1 MTAAATSL
9 LDLGIRAQSA
19 DGDLA
24 AARRWFDAAYR
35 EAQRSGDTQTL
46 AAATLGQGGL
56 WVHEHRT
63 AQAGTQLLARLGH
76 ALSLV
81 PPQSPLAIRL
91 RARVAAEQDYR
102 TGRHDKIMKVLAE
115 ARQLPDP
122 VIRAEVLSL
131 AHHCLLG
138 PDHGPLRRQLADDLL
153 AESAQTG
160 RRVDLLVGLIWQV
173 VDLFLDGHPHAE
185 RRLTELR
192 TLLDQDDH
200 LAARFVLSGIEVM
213 VAIRGGHFDAAEAM
227 AQTCVEIGTAAGDV
241 DAQGWF
247 GGQLVAIRWY
257 QGRLTELA
265 PMLDELVH
273 SPTLSTIDNSSFA
286 ALAVAAAQSGD
297 RRRAAGALATLRGSH
312 LAQLPRSSS
321 WLIAM
326 NGVVEAAY
334 LLDDGETAAQAYEV
348 LAPYAHLP
356 MMVSLGVAC
365 FGSTHH
371 ALGVACLATGDLDRA
386 VTHLRTAIE
395 RNLALGHWPA
405 VVLSRQRYA
414 AALAARGAPGDTG
427 DARRELATGGEEAAR
442 LRMPVPVPVR
452 LAGTAIQGSLTCVRQ
467 GKNWAVGTNSRS
479 VTVPHC
485 VGMKHLA
492 VLLANPGM
500 EIAAAELAAGL
511 DAWDAAAAALLRSP
525 QPVLDRTAAEQYR
538 RRLSEL
544 DGEIDTY
551 TLRADRERAARAGEE
566 RDWIRAELAAAAG
579 FAGRTRTFSDDS
591 ERARLSV
598 GRAIRRALARIAAAD
613 AVLGA
618 QLRNGLHTGRYCSFR
633 AA

>member
-1 MTAAATSL
+1 MTVAATSL

-35 EAQRSGDTQTL
+35 EAERNGDTETL

-63 AQAGTQLLARLGH
+63 AEAGTQLLARLGR

-81 PPQSPLAIRL
+81 PPDSPLAIRL

-102 TGRHDKIMKVLAE
+102 TGRHDKIMTVLAE
-115 ARQLPDP
+115 ARELPDP
-122 VIRAEVLSL
+122 AIRAEVLSL

-153 AESAQTG
+153 VESTQTG
-160 RRVDLLVGLIWQV
+160 RRVDVLVGVIWQV
-173 VDLFLDGHPHAE
+173 VDMFLDGHPHAE
-185 RRLTELR
+185 RRLAELR
-192 TLLDQDDH
+192 ALLGQDDH
-200 LAARFVLSGIEVM
+200 LAARFVLSGIDVM
-213 VAIRGGHFDAAEAM
+213 VATRAGRFDAAEAM

-241 DAQGWF
+241 DAQGWL

-265 PMLDELVH
+265 PMLEELVH
-273 SPTLSTIDNSSFA
+273 SPTLSTIDNSSYA
-286 ALAVAAAQSGD
+286 ALAVAAAQAGD

-348 LAPYAHLP
+348 LTPYAHLP

-386 VTHLRTAIE
+386 VTHLRKAIE

-405 VVLSRQRYA
+405 MVLSRQRYA
-414 AALAARGAPGDTG
+414 AALAARGAPGDAG
-427 DARRELATGGEEAAR
+427 NARRELANADEEAAR
-442 LRMPVPVPVR
+442 LGMPTTAPSR
-452 LAGTAIQGSLTCVRQ
+452 LAGTAPQGSLTCVRQ
-467 GKNWAVGTNSRS
+467 GKSWAVGTERRS
-479 VTVPHC
+479 VNVPHC

-500 EIAAAELAAGL
+500 EIAAAELATGL
-511 DAWDAAAAALLRSP
+511 DAWDAAAAALLRAP
-525 QPVLDRTAAEQYR
+525 QAVLDRTAAQQYR

-544 DGEIDTY
+544 KDEIDTY
-551 TLRADRERAARAGEE
+551 TLRRDQERVTKASQE
-566 RDWIRAELAAAAG
+566 RDWILAELAAAAG
-579 FAGRTRTFSDDS
+579 FAGRTRAFPDDS

-598 GRAIRRALARIAAAD
+598 GRAIRRALARITDAD
-613 AVLGA
+613 AVLGN
-618 QLRNGLHTGRYCSFR
+618 QLRDAIHTGRYCSFR
-633 AA
+633 AS